1 MRLDKI
7 GQMSEVM
14 KALYEK
20 EFQAIRTILTEE
32 AELRGKL
39 NKLSEQIVENR
50 NAGADSHAMQM
61 IGANL
66 LWQGWTGRMQR
77 QLNGELAQ
85 VMAKKLVAMDR
96 VRTAFGRQQAV
107 GMMLATGQAA
117 RKKHRAKQQ
126 QARLLS
132 TG

>member
-20 EFQAIRTILTEE
+20 EFQAIRSILTEE
-32 AELRGKL
+32 ADLRGKL
-39 NKLSEQIVENR
+39 NKLSEQIAVNR
-50 NAGADSHAMQM
+50 NAGADSHAMQV

-77 QLNGELAQ
+77 QLNGELAL
-85 VMAKKLVAMDR
+85 VMAKKLMAMDR

-107 GMMLATGQAA
+107 EMMLATEQAD
-117 RKKHRAKQQ
+117 RKKRRAKQQ